1 MSRNKKGFSLAEVLI
16 TIAILAVLAGLA
28 VVGVVQYM
36 RSMKQLELDAV
47 AKEIFIAAQNHLSLT
62 ESQEFLGLSDSALG
76 TPEIKTDVVSG
87 TSRNTGI
94 YYFIKGDASSQSPF
108 TDDDSSLIDW
118 MLPFGSVD
126 ETVRSGSYIIR
137 YQRSPAVVLDVFY
150 TAQTGR
156 YSHVFSAGDNYSTIL
171 GLKDIFDEETGAVKV
186 SKKAARRDCAELGN
200 AVVGWYGGQDLE
212 SGAKLKSPSME
223 VINKDKLTVK
233 VTLKEAITG
242 KESLKLIITGLSS
255 KAKKAYDLY
264 LSSDPRV
271 SSAGLEYTFVLDDI
285 TAPDL
290 HFAGIPSDIVRKS
303 FYLGEN
309 ISLQAKLYTTQYLTN
324 VATSESKIT
333 NSLFDTATKVNG
345 TAFETDAV
353 ISSLRHLENL
363 SYYISGYDYNEN
375 GRKSVD
381 VKTAVQT
388 TDLDW
393 NVFPEGAAGGKA
405 EIHSL
410 VSDDNGAKGYFRAI
424 ALKHSL
430 SYNGGYHSISN
441 LKIEA
446 DAAYS
451 KTEYAGNA
459 GLFASLLPGSSVS
472 NLELKDFDVL
482 GTASAGTLA
491 GTAGSNVTVTNVLAR
506 NSTGDV
512 SDVSKSVQVNTSSGH
527 GKAGGLIGELDGGT
541 VLASAAAVLVKA
553 NQTGGT
559 TSAGGLIGKASGT
572 ITGCYSAGHT
582 AEGSYDKWI
591 SAHGNLYD
599 VFGAA
604 AGGLIGSAQGAN
616 ISECY
621 STCSVSGSIAGGLVG
636 QGGTIKNCYCTG
648 RVGETTV
655 LDKDAVINNAF
666 IGDAAGAAF
675 KETNRFFE
683 IVNEVK
689 VVDENNPDKTTDIVY
704 KKPRITDD
712 QGTDTVITALD
723 ETVDTY
729 EAFVGKD
736 WKPARPYDKKLTEYY
751 HDASGSLYN
760 LKTVVQLGAVLPG
773 SNGGAT
779 IPIPENFFVNTH
791 YGDWPAPEAF
801 VINKK

>member
-76 TPEIKTDVVSG
+76 TLEIKTDEDSG

-94 YYFIKGDASSQSPF
+94 YYFVKGDASSQSPF

-150 TAQTGR
+150 TTQTGR
-156 YSHVFSAGDNYSTIL
+156 YSHVFSAGDYSTVL

-212 SGAKLKSPSME
+212 SGAKLKSPSLE

-285 TAPDL
+285 TAHDL
-290 HFAGIPSDIVRKS
+290 HFAGIPSDIVGKS

-345 TAFETDAV
+345 TALETDAV

-363 SYYISGYDYNEN
+363 SYYISGYDYKEN
-375 GRKSVD
+375 GRTSVD

-393 NVFPEGAAGGKA
+393 NDFPEGAAGGKA
-405 EIHSL
+405 TIHSL

-430 SYNGGYHSISN
+430 SYNGGYHFISN
-441 LKIEA
+441 LKIET
-446 DAAYS
+446 DTAYS
-451 KTEYAGNA
+451 GTEDAGNA
-459 GLFASLLPGSSVS
+459 GLFASLISGSSVS

-482 GTASAGTLA
+482 GTANAGTLA

-512 SDVSKSVQVNTSSGH
+512 LKSVRVNTSIGN
-527 GKAGGLIGELDGGT
+527 GNAGGLIGELKGGT

-553 NQTGGT
+553 TQTGEGVT

-572 ITGCYSAGHT
+572 VTGCYSAGHT
-582 AEGSYDKWI
+582 ADGSYDKWI

-599 VFGAA
+599 VSGTA

-621 STCSVSGSIAGGLVG
+621 STCSVSGATAGGLVG
-636 QGGTIKNCYCTG
+636 QGGTITNCYCTG

-666 IGDAAGAAF
+666 IGDAAEAAF
-675 KETNRFFE
+675 KGTNHFFE

-689 VVDENNPDKTTDIVY
+689 VVDENNPPKTTDIVY

-729 EAFVGKD
+729 EAFVGSD
-736 WKPARPYDKKLTEYY
+736 WKPARPYDNKLTEYY

-791 YGDWPAPEAF
+791 YGDWPAPEIF
-801 VINKK
+801 VINN